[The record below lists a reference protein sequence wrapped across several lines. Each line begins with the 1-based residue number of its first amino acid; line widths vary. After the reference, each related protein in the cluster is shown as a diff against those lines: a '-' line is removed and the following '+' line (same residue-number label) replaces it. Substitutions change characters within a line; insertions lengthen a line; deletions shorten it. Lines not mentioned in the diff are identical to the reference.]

1 MFGTPERIFFKKS
14 ADDDK
19 SMKNYPARTEI
30 STAESGLYPKR
41 YHSDPTVLYQG
52 I

>member
-19 SMKNYPARTEI
+19 SMNLGCIQKGT
-30 STAESGLYPKR
+30 TQTLLYFIKA
-41 YHSDPTVLYQG
+41 YEHS
-52 I
+52 